1 VTCTPQL
8 VLLVRQ
14 AIAAA
19 VDNDYDVTTY
29 SDEDLA
35 GDLAAYE
42 YTVEAEAYED
52 ILEAV
57 KIVRG
62 RTVT

>member
-1 VTCTPQL
+1 MTCTPQL
-8 VLLVRQ
+8 VKLVRD

-19 VDNDYDVTTY
+19 AENDYDMSGY

-42 YTVEAEAYED
+42 HTVETESYED

-57 KIVRG
+57 KVIRREG
-62 RTVT
+62 KR

>member
-1 VTCTPQL
+1 MTCTPEL
-8 VLLVRQ
+8 VKLVRE
-14 AIAAA
+14 AIQAAA
-19 VDNDYDVTTY
+19 DNDYDISRH

-42 YTVEAEAYED
+42 YTVENETYED

-62 RTVT
+62 RIVT